1 MERLTGRKEG
11 GNAYIVGC
19 PSFEIPKIIG
29 LIIQNV
35 VDRLA
40 AYEDTGLEPENI
52 KRDFNEDAVLKLA
65 GQALGVPPDRL
76 RELAQADQEGQMVT
90 QLNCPRKSDKSPL
103 LIKQKCKEYIMNY
116 CPNCN
121 ARTTIAHL
129 ITPAML
135 REAKEDERLDTLIH
149 PFDEIDIPL
158 DTGGTVTVVCGHVT
172 GSGARFIFK
181 DCWNE
186 GVMNEEATNK
196 GGYFKSRGREH
207 VLEDIWPHIAP
218 EWQNIIVPR
227 PLAEIINGEKMEY
240 EDPLWLP
247 SATDVFGPPN
257 GRWRN
262 EEEDSFQLQIL
273 QRERDRVKECGDHGT
288 YHWWLRSVC
297 ASYSTSFCGVGAG
310 GSAYYA
316 GAYNSFGFAP
326 GFDI

>member
-1 MERLTGRKEG
+1 MERVTQKDDRGYYL
-11 GNAYIVGC
+11 VGDGIYRDC
-19 PSFEIPKIIG
+19 GTPEKFRG
-29 LIIQNV
+29 DD

-40 AYEDTGLEPENI
+40 AYEDTGLEPEEI
-52 KRDFNEDAVLKLA
+52 ELLAKQRDLYVDACGELPLKRI
-65 GQALGVPPDRL
+65 

-135 REAKEDERLDTLIH
+135 REAKEGERLDTLIH

-181 DCWNE
+181 DCWDE

-196 GGYFKSRGREH
+196 GGYFTSQGRRH

-257 GRWRN
+257 GRWWN

-273 QRERDRVKECGDHGT
+273 QRERDRVKECGGRGT
-288 YHWWLRSVC
+288 YPWWLRSVY
-297 ASYSTSFCGVGAG
+297 ASALYSFCFVYTG
-310 GSAYYA
+310 GSANA
-316 GAYNSFGFAP
+316 TGAYRSYGFAP

>member
-135 REAKEDERLDTLIH
+135 REAKVD
-149 PFDEIDIPL
+149 
-158 DTGGTVTVVCGHVT
+158 
-172 GSGARFIFK
+172 
-181 DCWNE
+181 
-186 GVMNEEATNK
+186 
-196 GGYFKSRGREH
+196 
-207 VLEDIWPHIAP
+207 
-218 EWQNIIVPR
+218 
-227 PLAEIINGEKMEY
+227 
-240 EDPLWLP
+240 
-247 SATDVFGPPN
+247 
-257 GRWRN
+257 
-262 EEEDSFQLQIL
+262 
-273 QRERDRVKECGDHGT
+273 
-288 YHWWLRSVC
+288 
-297 ASYSTSFCGVGAG
+297 
-310 GSAYYA
+310 
-316 GAYNSFGFAP
+316 
-326 GFDI
+326 

>member
-1 MERLTGRKEG
+1 
-11 GNAYIVGC
+11 
-19 PSFEIPKIIG
+19 
-29 LIIQNV
+29 
-35 VDRLA
+35 
-40 AYEDTGLEPENI
+40 
-52 KRDFNEDAVLKLA
+52 
-65 GQALGVPPDRL
+65 
-76 RELAQADQEGQMVT
+76 MVT

-196 GGYFKSRGREH
+196 GGYFKSRAASMFWKTSGPILPRSGRTSSCPGLWRRSSTEKRWSTKI
-207 VLEDIWPHIAP
+207 LCGSPPQRMCSA
-218 EWQNIIVPR
+218 R
-227 PLAEIINGEKMEY
+227 PM
-240 EDPLWLP
+240 
-247 SATDVFGPPN
+247 
-257 GRWRN
+257 
-262 EEEDSFQLQIL
+262 
-273 QRERDRVKECGDHGT
+273 
-288 YHWWLRSVC
+288 
-297 ASYSTSFCGVGAG
+297 AG
-310 GSAYYA
+310 GGTRRKTASSSRSSSVSVT
-316 GAYNSFGFAP
+316 G
-326 GFDI
+326 